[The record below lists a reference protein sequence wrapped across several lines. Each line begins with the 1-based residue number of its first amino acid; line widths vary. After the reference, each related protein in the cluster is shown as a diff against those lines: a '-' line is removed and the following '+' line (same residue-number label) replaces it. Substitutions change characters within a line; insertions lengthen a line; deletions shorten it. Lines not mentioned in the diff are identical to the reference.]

1 MTDSG
6 TPPVTAL
13 ADQLAYTS
21 WANHQVLDAVTTLP
35 AEQFTRGMGSSFASV
50 RDTLVHVMWAE
61 WIWLE
66 RWEGRSPR
74 EVFDAA
80 VFPTPAT
87 IRQRWEE
94 IEAQRDR
101 FLGRMPG
108 GAEQQ
113 RLGYV
118 NTRGERWEYTLAQ
131 MMQHVVIHSAYHRG
145 QVVTLLRQLGA
156 AAPTTDY
163 LVFVD
168 MRAGSGA

>member
-1 MTDSG
+1 
-6 TPPVTAL
+6 
-13 ADQLAYTS
+13 
-21 WANHQVLDAVTTLP
+21 
-35 AEQFTRGMGSSFASV
+35 
-50 RDTLVHVMWAE
+50 
-61 WIWLE
+61 
-66 RWEGRSPR
+66 
-74 EVFDAA
+74 
-80 VFPTPAT
+80 
-87 IRQRWEE
+87 
-94 IEAQRDR
+94 
-101 FLGRMPG
+101 MPG